1 MDYDNI
7 IGNNTRNNGD
17 ALRANPMSAVMV
29 NAYLMQQT
37 IITELL
43 APKFY
48 TIQDYFNSFTQIE
61 HFKYGNDL
69 FPFEPFMKYALRAFD
84 QAYFQAPYL
93 DSSFQSTVNT
103 PKEGLAV
110 FNLEPQYSV
119 RKEACYILCLCLLLP
134 ILWWVMV
141 WIISIK
147 KSNGIARG
155 NSQIALLATGMT
167 PLAEHNLRGFSKLD
181 SDNAFKNAKNIRV
194 RVGTFRN
201 NNQKEVV
208 VFGMDNEEHLMPL
221 K

>member
-1 MDYDNI
+1 MDYDNV
-7 IGNNTRNNGD
+7 IGNNTGNNGD
-17 ALRANPMSAVMV
+17 ALRDNPMSAVMI

-48 TIQDYFNSFTQIE
+48 TIQDYFNSFTQIK
-61 HFKYGNDL
+61 HFRYGEDL

-103 PKEGLAV
+103 VKEGLAI

-119 RKEACYILCLCLLLP
+119 RKEACYILCLCLFLP

-141 WIISIK
+141 WVISIK